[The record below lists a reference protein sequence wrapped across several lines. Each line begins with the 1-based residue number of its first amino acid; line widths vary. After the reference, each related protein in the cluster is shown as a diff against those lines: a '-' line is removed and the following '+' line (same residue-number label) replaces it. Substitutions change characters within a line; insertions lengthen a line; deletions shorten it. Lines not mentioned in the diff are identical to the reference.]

1 MNMLVDA
8 IFVVIFVY
16 FAIKFYKIGIFG
28 TILGVG
34 RLLLSFVTS
43 FLLGKYVYE
52 YIVFGIMSEW
62 VGRPVA
68 QILGTVVS
76 YVLVF
81 IVAFAV
87 SSIVIVSVKKLETP
101 LISRIDRSIGLI
113 FGLSLGLCITSVIST
128 TLYSALDLISSISG
142 SADVLRVYNDSA
154 VFKFVYDLN
163 FLNFVRNLI

>member
-28 TILGVG
+28 TVLGVG
-34 RLLLSFVTS
+34 RLLLSFVAS
-43 FLLGKYVYE
+43 FLLGKYVFE
-52 YIVFGIMSEW
+52 YIVSGIMSEW
-62 VGRPVA
+62 FGEPLA
-68 QILGTVVS
+68 SILSTVIS
-76 YVLVF
+76 YALVF
-81 IVAFAV
+81 ITAFAI
-87 SSIVIVSVKKLETP
+87 SSIVIVSVKRLETP
-101 LISRIDRSIGLI
+101 LFCRIDRSLGLL
-113 FGLSLGLCITSVIST
+113 FGLALGLCVTSVIST
-128 TLYSALDLISSISG
+128 ALYSALDLLSSVSR